1 MFEVLAIP
9 RTLSG
14 KKTEVPVKRVL
25 AGAEPHTVLNLSTLT
40 DPNALAPFVAYAR
53 SRIS

>member
-1 MFEVLAIP
+1 MLELSAIP

-14 KKTEVPVKRVL
+14 EKTEIPVKRVL
-25 AGAEPHTVLNLSTLT
+25 AGAEPHTVLNLGTLT
-40 DPNALAPFVAYAR
+40 DPNALAPFVASAR